1 MNRKKE
7 IIRILL
13 HGFFLVS
20 TNLFSVMAAFVAVKI
35 LSIPPDRLVQSA
47 IALVINVII
56 YIVVFK
62 VMAGIQKEL
71 MSLDNFSMMITVL
84 LISLA
89 LLPAVFY
96 PLHYLTQDYWSS
108 FENLLATWPY
118 QLIVN
123 GICLVLNYFIF
134 SIKKQ

>member
-1 MNRKKE
+1 MNKKTD
-7 IIRILL
+7 ILRMLL

-20 TNLFSVMAAFVAVKI
+20 TNLLSVMAAFVAVKVF
-35 LSIPPDRLVQSA
+35 SIPTDKIIQGS
-47 IALVINVII
+47 IALFINVII
-56 YIVVFK
+56 YVVVFK
-62 VMAGIQKEL
+62 IMNGIQKEL

-96 PLHYLTQDYWSS
+96 PLHYLTQGYWSS
-108 FENLLATWPY
+108 FDNLLATWPY
-118 QLIVN
+118 QLLVN

-134 SIKKQ
+134 PAKK

>member
-1 MNRKKE
+1 MSKKTD
-7 IIRILL
+7 ILRILL

-20 TNLFSVMAAFVAVKI
+20 TNLFSVMATFVAVKM
-35 LSIPPDRLVQSA
+35 LSLPTERIIQSS

-56 YIVVFK
+56 YIVVFRI
-62 VMAGIQKEL
+62 MAGIQKGI
-71 MSLDNFSMMITVL
+71 MGLDNFSMMITVL

-96 PLHYLTQDYWSS
+96 PLHYLTQGYWSS
-108 FENLLATWPY
+108 FNNLMATWPF
-118 QLIVN
+118 QLLVN

-134 SIKKQ
+134 STKE

>member
-1 MNRKKE
+1 MSKKTD
-7 IIRILL
+7 ILRILL

-20 TNLFSVMAAFVAVKI
+20 TNLFSVMAAFVAVKM
-35 LSIPPDRLVQSA
+35 LSLPTERIIQSS

-56 YIVVFK
+56 YIVVFRI
-62 VMAGIQKEL
+62 MAGIQKGI
-71 MSLDNFSMMITVL
+71 MGLDNFSMMITVL

-96 PLHYLTQDYWSS
+96 PLHYLTQGYWSS
-108 FENLLATWPY
+108 FNNLMATWPF
-118 QLIVN
+118 QLLVN

-134 SIKKQ
+134 STKE